1 METQN
6 EQYIITLKNIYNM
19 SEYQFLDFC
28 WYVNKQNPKKNNLKE
43 CIQNAKIW
51 TNINHLGCKYNSILE
66 NKLVKLF
73 S

>member
-28 WYVNKQNPKKNNLKE
+28 WYVNKQNPKK
-43 CIQNAKIW
+43 II
-51 TNINHLGCKYNSILE
+51 
-66 NKLVKLF
+66 
-73 S
+73 